1 MIDLSV
7 LHPCEPLT
15 AEETT
20 SVAAFLRREC
30 NLAVSANTNPAWQAM
45 DAHAGVSTHT
55 LLDDED
61 NDYND

>member
-30 NLAVSANTNPAWQAM
+30 NLAVSANTNPA
-45 DAHAGVSTHT
+45 
-55 LLDDED
+55 
-61 NDYND
+61 